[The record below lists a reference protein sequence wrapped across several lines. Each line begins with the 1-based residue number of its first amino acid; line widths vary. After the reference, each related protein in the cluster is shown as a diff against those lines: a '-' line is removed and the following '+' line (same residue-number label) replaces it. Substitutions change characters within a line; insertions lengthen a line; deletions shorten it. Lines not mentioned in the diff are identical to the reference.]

1 MNCRTITLR
10 IFVMSWF
17 VACSSDAMSGS
28 QLEAAQITS
37 LSLPASVRLD
47 TVHAKSTKLSAATT
61 PSDAVPQLLWSSDTP
76 TVATV
81 DGSGLVTAVRAGTA
95 VITASTPDKLQSASC
110 KVFVF
115 GIWFSDDF
123 ETGSTGSWDLRP
135 PDGTFSV
142 VSQTLRY
149 DAKMTGGVLATVS
162 DQAWA
167 SVPSGDYYV
176 EARIKPL
183 MNSNTGNKQLF
194 LLARYQDDA
203 NWYGAGLNV
212 QSSSSS
218 TQVEIAKMANG
229 SLARPAQVKTPIS
242 LDTWY
247 TVRFELNGSTLSVF
261 LDGVLL
267 KSVTDAEWATGKIG
281 LYTANKSFEIDDVRV
296 GDPRDRPVQLAIDA
310 KQWIFEAKSAPKQVH
325 VTAQKPSY
333 EDGSYSD
340 DTFSVASSAPAIA
353 SASVEQNTVEVS
365 ALAPGEAKVTF
376 TSGSDPTLQR
386 VLEVTVEPE
395 FVQPTATYALTGK
408 VSPEPLAHD
417 VYADGNLVLTFDAV
431 PTLGSTG
438 SARIFRTRD
447 DAQVDVIRLQN
458 ETDMLGY
465 AGPDGAQPRR
475 YVSSD
480 RRIQVAGNSVV
491 ITPHNAVLDF
501 GEEYYVAIADGLV
514 TGQLAGAPFHGLGKA
529 AAWSFTT
536 RAEPAPTKTTLSV
549 DDDGT
554 TADFRSVQGALNFV
568 MKNVPP
574 DGAVTI
580 DIKNGKYRELLFLR
594 GHNNVSL
601 VGESR
606 DGVVI
611 QYTNYESLNGGSG
624 ASQAAAS
631 GTPGGG
637 RSVFLIESCD
647 LLTLAS
653 LTIQNTTV
661 RSSAQSSQA
670 ETLYFNADAGRL
682 IAKNS
687 SFISE
692 QDTLQLK
699 GYAWFYKSLIA
710 GNVDFIWGANHVALF
725 EDSEIRSVGDS
736 SGPDRG
742 GYVVQ
747 ARTAT
752 QADKGFVFLHSTFT
766 HGPGPSGS
774 DVPAA
779 ATYFAR
785 SSGNTTAWD
794 NVAIIDCEIGDHI
807 APVGWAYD
815 LAGQP
820 KSNPAL
826 STATSGWRE
835 YASHGAGGDM
845 TQRKNAYALTAEEAT
860 AFSTRAQI
868 FAAFANNAG
877 WTPEP

>member
-1 MNCRTITLR
+1 MRGEAMNCRTISLR
-10 IFVMSWF
+10 ILVMSWI
-17 VACSSDAMSGS
+17 VACSSDTMGS
-28 QLEAAQITS
+28 MQLG
-37 LSLPASVRLD
+37 ASETQRD
-47 TVHAKSTKLSAATT
+47 
-61 PSDAVPQLLWSSDTP
+61 
-76 TVATV
+76 
-81 DGSGLVTAVRAGTA
+81 
-95 VITASTPDKLQSASC
+95 
-110 KVFVF
+110 
-115 GIWFSDDF
+115 IWFSDDF
-123 ETGSTGSWDLRP
+123 ENGSTASWELRP
-135 PDGTFSV
+135 PSGPDGTFSV
-142 VSQTLRY
+142 VSDGSQTLKY
-149 DAKMTGGVLATVS
+149 NAMMTGGVLATVS

-167 SVPSGDYYV
+167 KVPAGDYYV

-183 MNSNTGNKQLF
+183 MNSNTGNKQLY

-212 QSSSSS
+212 QSSTSS
-218 TQVEIAKMANG
+218 TQVEIAKMAKG
-229 SLARPAQVKTPIS
+229 SLARPGQVKTPIS

-261 LDGVLL
+261 LDGILL

-310 KQWIFEAKSAPKQVH
+310 NQWTVEAKSAPKQIH
-325 VTAQKPSY
+325 VTAQKPSR

-340 DTFSVASSAPAIA
+340 DTFSVTSSAPSIA
-353 SASVEQNTVEVS
+353 ATTTEQNIVTVTP
-365 ALAPGEAKVTF
+365 LAPGEAKITF

-386 VLEVTVEPE
+386 VLSVTVEPE
-395 FVQPTATYALTGK
+395 FVQPTAAYVLAGK
-408 VSPEPLAHD
+408 TTPEPLAKD
-417 VYADGNLVLTFDAV
+417 VYADSKLAIIFDAA
-431 PTLGSTG
+431 PTLGTTG
-438 SARIFRTRD
+438 SVRIFRTRD
-447 DAQVDVIRLQN
+447 DAQIDVIRLQN
-458 ETDMLGY
+458 ESDMIGY
-465 AGPDGAQPRR
+465 AGSDGAQPRR

-480 RRIQVAGNSVV
+480 RRIQIEGNSVI
-491 ITPHNAVLDF
+491 ITPHNAVLGF
-501 GEEYYVAIADGLV
+501 GEQYYVAIADGLI
-514 TGQLAGAPFHGLGKA
+514 TGQLSGAPFQGLGKA
-529 AAWSFTT
+529 AGWSFST
-536 RAEPAPTKTTLSV
+536 RAEPDPTKTTLSV
-549 DDDGT
+549 DDDGAS
-554 TADFRSVQGALNFV
+554 ADFRSVQGALNFV
-568 MKNVPP
+568 MKNALA
-574 DGAVTI
+574 DGAITI
-580 DIKNGKYRELLFLR
+580 NIQNGSYRELLFLR

-611 QYTNYESLNGGSG
+611 EYTNYESLNGGSG

-637 RSVFLIESCD
+637 RSVFLVENCD
-647 LLTLAS
+647 LLTLDS
-653 LTIQNTTV
+653 LTLKNSTV
-661 RSSAQSSQA
+661 RSSSQSSQA

-682 IAKNS
+682 IAKNA

-725 EDSEIRSVGDS
+725 EESEIRSLGDS
-736 SGPDRG
+736 AGPDRG

-747 ARTAT
+747 ARTVAQT
-752 QADKGFVFLHSTFT
+752 DKGFVFLHSNFT

-785 SSGNTTAWD
+785 SSGNATAWD
-794 NVAIIDCEIGDHI
+794 NVAIIECEIGDHI

-820 KSNPAL
+820 KSNPPIA
-826 STATSGWRE
+826 TATSGWRE
-835 YASHGAGGDM
+835 SASSGAGGDM
-845 TQRKNAYALTAEEAT
+845 SQRKNAYALSPEEVAT
-860 AFSTRAQI
+860 SFGTRAQI
-868 FAAFANNAG
+868 FSAYANNTG